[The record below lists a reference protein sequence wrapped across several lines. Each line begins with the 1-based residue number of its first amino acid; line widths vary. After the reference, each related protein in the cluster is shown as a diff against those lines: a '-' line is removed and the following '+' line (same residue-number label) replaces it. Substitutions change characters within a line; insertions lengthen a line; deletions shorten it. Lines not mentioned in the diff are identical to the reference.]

1 MNLGQKILILRKRKG
16 LSQEDLAE
24 ILNVTRQSVSKWET
38 GEATPEVSKLVGLA
52 KVFDVS
58 TDWLLSEDDFIS
70 LNQSQPQTS
79 GKQMSEVEQIPGVI
93 ERLASRYGWLFGIYI
108 AVVGGVMFFFG
119 LVTNAMGSGF
129 GSNQVGVDTEFGTIY
144 VDDPFNTVP
153 RNPFS
158 GISRLF
164 IGLGL
169 IVIIFGLGFAYYL
182 KQKAKNQNNI

>member
-1 MNLGQKILILRKRKG
+1 MNLVRKILILRKRKG

-108 AVVGGVMFFFG
+108 AVVGGVCSF
-119 LVTNAMGSGF
+119 L
-129 GSNQVGVDTEFGTIY
+129 DW
-144 VDDPFNTVP
+144 
-153 RNPFS
+153 
-158 GISRLF
+158 
-164 IGLGL
+164 
-169 IVIIFGLGFAYYL
+169 
-182 KQKAKNQNNI
+182 